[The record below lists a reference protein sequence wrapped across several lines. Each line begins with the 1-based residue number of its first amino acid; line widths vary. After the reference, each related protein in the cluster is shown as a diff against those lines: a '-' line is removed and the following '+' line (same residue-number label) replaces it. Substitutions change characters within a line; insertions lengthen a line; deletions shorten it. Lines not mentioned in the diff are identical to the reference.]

1 MNSTD
6 NLFELGPSPAGWV
19 SSRCLLRDDDAGQRY
34 VFLDDE
40 VVYSYELSDTV
51 MQRFVWVNIYKRNY
65 ATYRQISLATGI
77 ALRTLKYWV
86 KKERELGANALT
98 TKNGRGRKGIPEKK
112 KNQILRLRE
121 ERLTYREIAR
131 LCGVANGTV
140 WSILKEA
147 NQVSSVHPQLSFVV
161 ESEEAA
167 DVVEV
172 IEVVE
177 VVAAEVDN
185 IDDKPDKAVA
195 IEAVNNVKIESYA
208 DEFEAAMALDRSG
221 DRLLARMG
229 KLSDAEPL
237 FAPGEALP
245 FAGLF
250 IAFVI
255 LAADPLLK
263 VGLKVIPTF
272 GAAFYGVR
280 TTLMTLI
287 SMALLRLK
295 RPEDLRRDNPVALG
309 RILGLDRVQEVKT
322 IRGKISKLSTP
333 ERTEEFMRLM
343 AFERSRE
350 YHGEVKT
357 VMIDGHVAAYSGK
370 RKVGATW
377 SSRDNRVLNGQTE
390 NWVNLPGKCPL
401 FSLETPFND
410 GLSKSLE
417 SALTAA
423 RKILKTDE
431 LTAIFDR
438 GGFSVELFERLTED
452 NYGIITYL
460 KGDYEK
466 IDENLFAKTPTTI
479 GDRKYEHA
487 PFEREIELK
496 VYASVDGGVN
506 GKSRRRDTGRT
517 IKMREIRILRPDNGQ
532 TAILTNRH
540 VKLNA
545 VKTAEILFSRIGSQ
559 ENIFKYMR
567 AEFDI
572 DALSCYE
579 FESVDPAVEHPN
591 PDFCALEKEASI
603 LRGKRTLLLAELG
616 SELQAVNPEQAPEM
630 LRRFGHTDKAA
641 KLEDIN
647 QRLTAIKTAKTVTQ
661 VRENAAAAGY
671 ERPKPATKR
680 LMNVIKMAAYM
691 IETKLFEKL
700 EPHYKN
706 TKKEG
711 RKLLAAAFRTT
722 GSLKLAHGEI
732 IVTLAPQSS
741 PARTKAINAL
751 TAELNKINAK
761 FPGSSRT
768 IRFEPTDIRK
778 K

>member
-6 NLFELGPSPAGWV
+6 NLFELEPSPAGWV

-65 ATYRQISLATGI
+65 ATYQQISQATGI

-86 KKERELGANALT
+86 QKERESGASALM
-98 TKNGRGRKGIPEKK
+98 TKNGRGRKSISEQK
-112 KNQILRLRE
+112 KNQILRLRK

-131 LCGVANGTV
+131 LCEVANGTV
-140 WSILKEA
+140 WSILKDA
-147 NQVSSVHPQLSFVV
+147 NQVSSGHPQLPFAG

-167 DVVEV
+167 DVA
-172 IEVVE
+172 E
-177 VVAAEVDN
+177 VVAAEAYST
-185 IDDKPDKAVA
+185 DDKPEKTVV
-195 IEAVNNVKIESYA
+195 IETVSDEKIESYA
-208 DEFEAAMALDRSG
+208 DEVEAAMALDRSG

-237 FAPGEALP
+237 FAPGDMLP

-250 IAFVI
+250 IAFVV
-255 LAADPLLK
+255 LAGDPLLK

-287 SMALLRLK
+287 SMALLRMK

-322 IRGKISKLSTP
+322 IRGKIGKLSTP
-333 ERTEEFMRLM
+333 ERTEEFMRQM

-567 AEFDI
+567 SEFDI

-647 QRLTAIKTAKTVTQ
+647 QRLTAIKTAKNAIP

-700 EPHYKN
+700 ELHYKN

-732 IVTLAPQSS
+732 IITLAPQSS

-768 IRFEPTDIRK
+768 IRFEPTVIRK
-778 K
+778 E

>member
-6 NLFELGPSPAGWV
+6 NLFELEPSPAGWV

-65 ATYRQISLATGI
+65 ATYQQISQATGI

-86 KKERELGANALT
+86 QKERESGASALM
-98 TKNGRGRKGIPEKK
+98 TKNGRGRKSISEQK
-112 KNQILRLRE
+112 KNQILRLRK

-131 LCGVANGTV
+131 LCEVANGTV
-140 WSILKEA
+140 WSILKDA
-147 NQVSSVHPQLSFVV
+147 NQVSSGHPQLPFAG

-167 DVVEV
+167 DVA
-172 IEVVE
+172 E
-177 VVAAEVDN
+177 VVAAEAYST
-185 IDDKPDKAVA
+185 DDKPEKTVV
-195 IEAVNNVKIESYA
+195 IETVSDEKIESYA
-208 DEFEAAMALDRSG
+208 DEVEAAMALDRSG

-237 FAPGEALP
+237 FAPGDMLP

-250 IAFVI
+250 IAFVV
-255 LAADPLLK
+255 LAGDPLLK

-333 ERTEEFMRLM
+333 ERTEEFMRQM

-567 AEFDI
+567 SEFDI

-647 QRLTAIKTAKTVTQ
+647 QRLTAIKTAKNAIP

-700 EPHYKN
+700 ELHYKN

-732 IVTLAPQSS
+732 IITLAPQSS

-768 IRFEPTDIRK
+768 IRFEPTVIRK
-778 K
+778 E